1 MNFIYPIF
9 ISSVMLFFC
18 LPFAKSYQLK
28 GYNIEDFFANFFE
41 IKFSLKG
48 KNRIN
53 ITKRMLRFLILFFLL
68 EYLFWLAIFLY
79 NKIIWLFFID
89 FLINL
94 LIFPLFFAIS
104 HYILL
109 PIEILI
115 KKIYILKL
123 KKKFK
128 KFDGKVIAITGSYGK
143 TSVKNILS
151 KLLSEKFRVLI
162 PPKNFNTPMGLC
174 KAFLKEKFDLY
185 DIILVEMGAR
195 HVGDIKELCEIVQ
208 PDVGV
213 ITSVGN
219 MHIQTFGS
227 LENVKKT
234 KFELCENLENKVC
247 FFDCYSE
254 ETNDLFKRAKCE
266 KIALGKDVILNVLTC
281 NKFGSQFEIVFKD
294 KKLKFE
300 SPLLGEFAC
309 RNISLSILVAKRFGI
324 GEENIR
330 NVIKKLRPVSHR
342 LEIVRNDEMII
353 IDDSYNSNFN
363 GFVDA
368 LHVLKMFNGEK
379 ILITPGMVE
388 LGNLQYEQNFKIG
401 KIIAKCCD
409 KVIIMNKTNK
419 IALKNGIESG
429 KNSNIEVF
437 YADERKTQKE
447 ILSKIVVKN
456 SVILFENDLPDDYL

>member
-1 MNFIYPIF
+1 MNFVYPIF
-9 ISSVMLFFC
+9 ISIILLIIS
-18 LPFAKSYQLK
+18 LPFAKNYQLK
-28 GYNIEDFFANFFE
+28 GYNIESFILNFFE
-41 IKFSLKG
+41 IKFSLHG
-48 KNRIN
+48 KNKLN
-53 ITKRMLRFLILFFLL
+53 LTKRMLRFLILLFLL

-79 NKIIWLFFID
+79 NRIIWLFFID

-109 PIEILI
+109 PVEILI
-115 KKIYILKL
+115 KKIYVFKL
-123 KKKFK
+123 KNKFK
-128 KFDGKVIAITGSYGK
+128 KFNGKVIAITGSYGK

-151 KLLSEKFRVLI
+151 KLLSEKYRVLF

-174 KAFLKEKFDLY
+174 KAFLKENFDLY

-195 HVGDIKELCEIVQ
+195 HVGDINELCKIVQ

-234 KFELCENLENKVC
+234 KFELCENLENKIC
-247 FFDCYSE
+247 FFDCYGE
-254 ETNDLFKRAKCE
+254 ETSELFERAKC
-266 KIALGKDVILNVLTC
+266 KKMALGKDVFVDISSC
-281 NKFGSQFEIVFKD
+281 DKFGSQFEISFKD
-294 KKLKFE
+294 KKLELK

-309 RNISLSILVAKRFGI
+309 RNIALSFLVAREFEI
-324 GEENIR
+324 GEKNIQE
-330 NVIKKLRPVSHR
+330 VIRTLKPVPHR
-342 LEIVRNDEMII
+342 LEVVRNDDVTI

-388 LGNLQYEQNFKIG
+388 LGNLQYELNFKIG

-419 IALKNGIESG
+419 IALKNGIESEN
-429 KNSNIEVF
+429 KSKIEVF

-447 ILSKIVVKN
+447 ILSKIIEKN
-456 SVILFENDLPDDYL
+456 SVVLFENDLPDDYL